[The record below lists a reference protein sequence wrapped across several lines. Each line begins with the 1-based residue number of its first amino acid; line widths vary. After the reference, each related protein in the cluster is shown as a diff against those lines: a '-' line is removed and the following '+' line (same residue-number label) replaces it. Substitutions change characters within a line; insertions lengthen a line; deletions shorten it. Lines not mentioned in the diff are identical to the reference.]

1 MELIWEKIFSFREKI
16 SFPINKQLLF
26 MHSLLSII
34 HLPFI
39 GEVNL
44 PGSILLIFFICLLF
58 VVAFEFVNGFHDTA
72 NAVATVIYTK
82 ALKPMV
88 AVPWSGFFNFLGVF
102 TGGVAVAMG
111 ILKLVP
117 LNELMTLPVQVGA
130 CMVLSVLVA
139 SIIWNLG
146 TWYLGIPCSSSH
158 TLIGAMIGA
167 GLAFTYY
174 YGGSGVNWDKAK
186 EIGLSLLLS
195 PLFGFGA
202 AALLMYF
209 LKHVLKAE
217 SLFHIPQGEDRP
229 PFLIRI
235 LLITTCTLVSFFHGS
250 NDGQKG
256 VGLLM
261 LILIA
266 FLPAT
271 FALDRNIPKNKM
283 SEMILS
289 SRQVLQSAITAN
301 PSDHKQIDSSLDLLS
316 KMECAMS
323 IQSGSNSQEIFK
335 TRKLIQATS
344 KQLKATAS
352 SASLHLSAEDKKTL
366 NVASGSFGKITDYA
380 PVWVIAMISISLG
393 IGTMIGWK
401 RIVLTIGEKIGK
413 EHLNYAQGA
422 TAEIVAAATIGLSTG
437 FGLPVSTTHVLS
449 SGIAGAMVAS
459 KGTKNLNGGTLK
471 AIAMAWVLT
480 LPVSILLAIILFVVF
495 HLFV

>member
-1 MELIWEKIFSFREKI
+1 MHAIFNLIT
-16 SFPINKQLLF
+16 
-26 MHSLLSII
+26 
-34 HLPFI
+34 LPFI
-39 GEVNL
+39 GDVNL
-44 PGSILLIFFICLLF
+44 SSGLLILFFTCLLC
-58 VVAFEFVNGFHDTA
+58 VVGFEFVNGFHDTA

-88 AVPWSGFFNFLGVF
+88 AVPWSGTWNFLGVF

-117 LNELMTLPVQVGA
+117 LNEMMALPTAIGA
-130 CMVLSVLVA
+130 SMVLAVLLA

-146 TWYLGIPCSSSH
+146 TWWLGIPCSSSH

-167 GLAFTYY
+167 GLGFNMFYK
-174 YGGSGVNWDKAK
+174 GSVNWDKAG
-186 EIGLSLLLS
+186 EIGMSLILS

-202 AALLMYF
+202 SVLLMWF
-209 LKHVLKAE
+209 LRHVVK
-217 SLFHIPQGEDRP
+217 SPILFHAPTGENDRP
-229 PFLIRI
+229 PILIRL

-266 FLPAT
+266 FLPAK
-271 FALDRNIPKNKM
+271 FAVDQGIGDGKILAALTTVEQTIPNLKPTGDKGTKEVRDLIGAVGDCKNT
-283 SEMILS
+283 
-289 SRQVLQSAITAN
+289 VAGG
-301 PSDHKQIDSSLDLLS
+301 D
-316 KMECAMS
+316 
-323 IQSGSNSQEIFK
+323 
-335 TRKLIQATS
+335 TRAETHVFAFR
-344 KQLKATAS
+344 KQLQAVAKDLKAVLAS
-352 SASLHLSAEDKKTL
+352 KEVTVEGNDKSKLTPVPGELTKT
-366 NVASGSFGKITDYA
+366 TDYA
-380 PVWVIAMISISLG
+380 PVWVIATISLSLG

-422 TAEIVAAATIGLSTG
+422 SAEIVAAATIGLSTG

-459 KGTKNLNGGTLK
+459 NGTKNLNPSTLK
-471 AIAMAWVLT
+471 AIAMAWLLT
-480 LPVSILLAIILFVVF
+480 LPVSILLSLGLFLIF

>member
-1 MELIWEKIFSFREKI
+1 MITTLNAIT
-16 SFPINKQLLF
+16 
-26 MHSLLSII
+26 
-34 HLPFI
+34 LPFL
-39 GEVNL
+39 GEVDL
-44 PGSILLIFFICLLF
+44 SGSVLIVFFLCLLC

-82 ALKPMV
+82 ALKPMI

-102 TGGVAVAMG
+102 LGGVAVAMG
-111 ILKLVP
+111 ILQLVP
-117 LNELMTLPVQVGA
+117 LNELMTLPVAVGA
-130 CMVLSVLVA
+130 CMVISVLIA

-167 GLAFTYY
+167 GLAFTFY
-174 YGGSGVNWDKAK
+174 YGGSGVNWSKAGD
-186 EIGLSLLLS
+186 IGLSLILS
-195 PLFGFGA
+195 PLIGFGA

-209 LKHVLKAE
+209 LKNVLKAE
-217 SLFHIPQGEDRP
+217 ALFHIPQGEDRP
-229 PFLIRI
+229 PLLIRI

-266 FLPAT
+266 FLPAK
-271 FALDRNIPKNKM
+271 FALDHSVSDDKILASLNK
-283 SEMILS
+283 SEM
-289 SRQVLQSAITAN
+289 VLQSALPAN
-301 PSDHKQIDSSLDLLS
+301 AANAAAIDSANVLIENVKTGMPTRNTGTSAQTYKFRKQIQSVVKALKTLS
-316 KMECAMS
+316 ANK
-323 IQSGSNSQEIFK
+323 EINIPDADR
-335 TRKLIQATS
+335 TTLS
-344 KQLKATAS
+344 AS
-352 SASLHLSAEDKKTL
+352 SKDL
-366 NVASGSFGKITDYA
+366 GKVTDYA
-380 PVWVIAMISISLG
+380 PVWVIATISISLG

-401 RIVLTIGEKIGK
+401 RIVMTIGEKIGK

-437 FGLPVSTTHVLS
+437 YGLPVSTTHVLS

-459 KGTKNLNGGTLK
+459 KGTKNLNGNTLK
-471 AIAMAWVLT
+471 NIALAWVLT
-480 LPVSILLAIILFVVF
+480 LPVSIILAMALFALF

>member
-1 MELIWEKIFSFREKI
+1 MFFSVFVFN
-16 SFPINKQLLF
+16 SFIHSFILQIMLFLLNA
-26 MHSLLSII
+26 MT
-34 HLPFI
+34 LPFL

-44 PGSILLIFFICLLF
+44 SGGILAIFFICLLA

-72 NAVATVIYTK
+72 NAVATVIYTR

-102 TGGVAVAMG
+102 LGGVAVAMG

-117 LNELMTLPVQVGA
+117 LNELMALPVQVGA
-130 CMVLSVLVA
+130 CMVISVLLA

-146 TWYLGIPCSSSH
+146 TWYFGIPCSSSH
-158 TLIGAMIGA
+158 TLIGAMIGG
-167 GLAFTYY
+167 GLGFTYY
-174 YGGSGVNWDKAK
+174 YGGAGVNWGKAG
-186 EIGLSLLLS
+186 EIGMSLILS

-202 AALLMYF
+202 AVILMLI
-209 LKHVLKAE
+209 LKYVLKAK
-217 SLFHIPQGEDRP
+217 SLFHIPQGENDKP
-229 PFLIRI
+229 PILIRL

-266 FLPAT
+266 FLPAK
-271 FALDRNIPKNKM
+271 FALDHNIPNDKIVMQLNNAA
-283 SEMILS
+283 
-289 SRQVLQSAITAN
+289 QVLPQTLAAN
-301 PSDHKQIDSSLDLLS
+301 PKSAEDITKLSDLINKTKDDIANKSTGDAQQTYKLR
-316 KMECAMS
+316 KE
-323 IQSGSNSQEIFK
+323 IQSVTKALKGF
-335 TRKLIQATS
+335 LAS
-344 KQLKATAS
+344 KDMTIPEPDKAVFRTAS
-352 SASLHLSAEDKKTL
+352 SSLV
-366 NVASGSFGKITDYA
+366 NVTDFA
-380 PVWVIAMISISLG
+380 PIWVIATISISLG

-401 RIVLTIGEKIGK
+401 RIVVTIGEKIGN

-449 SGIAGAMVAS
+449 SGIAGSMVAS
-459 KGTKNLNGGTLK
+459 GGTSNLNGGTLK
-471 AIAMAWVLT
+471 NIALAWILT
-480 LPVSILLAIILFVVF
+480 LPVSIILALGLFFLF

>member
-1 MELIWEKIFSFREKI
+1 
-16 SFPINKQLLF
+16 
-26 MHSLLSII
+26 MHVVFNVIT
-34 HLPFI
+34 LPFL
-39 GEVNL
+39 GEVDL
-44 PGSILLIFFICLLF
+44 SGSILVVFFLCLLA
-58 VVAFEFVNGFHDTA
+58 VVGFEFVNGFHDTA

-82 ALKPMV
+82 ALKPQY
-88 AVPWSGFFNFLGVF
+88 AVPWSGMWNFLGVF

-117 LNELMTLPVQVGA
+117 LNELMALPVKVGA
-130 CMVLSVLVA
+130 CLVMAVLLT

-146 TWYLGIPCSSSH
+146 TWWLGIPCSSSH
-158 TLIGAMIGA
+158 TLIGAMIGG
-167 GLAFTYY
+167 GLGFSFY
-174 YGGSGVNWDKAK
+174 YGGSVNWSKAG
-186 EIGLSLLLS
+186 EIGMSLIMS

-202 AALLMYF
+202 AVLLMYF
-209 LKHVLKAE
+209 LKNVVKAK
-217 SLFHIPQGEDRP
+217 SLFHAPTGENDRP
-229 PFLIRI
+229 PFLIRL

-266 FLPAT
+266 FLPAK
-271 FALDRNIPKNKM
+271 FAVDHSISDDKMLSTLTQIEQVVQRASSSNPAGHASLDT
-283 SEMILS
+283 LS
-289 SRQVLQSAITAN
+289 TLVTATRAGITSGSAKETA
-301 PSDHKQIDSSLDLLS
+301 HVYKFRKQIQSIVKQVKSLEADKGMNLPQADVAALSLVSKDLT
-316 KMECAMS
+316 
-323 IQSGSNSQEIFK
+323 K
-335 TRKLIQATS
+335 T
-344 KQLKATAS
+344 
-352 SASLHLSAEDKKTL
+352 
-366 NVASGSFGKITDYA
+366 TDYA
-380 PVWVIAMISISLG
+380 PVWVIATISISLG

-459 KGTKNLNGGTLK
+459 NGTKNLNSNTLK

-480 LPVSILLAIILFVVF
+480 LPVCIILSLVLFVLF

>member
-1 MELIWEKIFSFREKI
+1 
-16 SFPINKQLLF
+16 
-26 MHSLLSII
+26 MHSLFSII
-34 HLPFI
+34 NLPFI

-44 PGSILLIFFICLLF
+44 PGSILLVFFVCLIF
-58 VVAFEFVNGFHDTA
+58 VVGFEFVNGFHDTA

-209 LKHVLKAE
+209 LKHVIKAE

-229 PFLIRI
+229 PFLIRC
-235 LLITTCTLVSFFHGS
+235 LLILTCTLVSFFHGS

-266 FLPAT
+266 FLPAK
-271 FALDRNIPKNKM
+271 FALDRDIPQSKM
-283 SEMILS
+283 TEMMQS
-289 SRQVLQSAITAN
+289 SQQVLQRSLALNAENHTG
-301 PSDHKQIDSSLDLLS
+301 IDSALFLIG
-316 KMECAMS
+316 KMELAVS
-323 IQSGSNSQEIFK
+323 VEGSATSSETFK

-344 KQLKATAS
+344 KQIKAVATAPGVRMS
-352 SASLHLSAEDKKTL
+352 VEDKKTL
-366 NVASGSFGKITDYA
+366 NTASGSMTKITDYA

-422 TAEIVAAATIGLSTG
+422 TAEIVAATTIGLSTG

-459 KGTKNLNGGTLK
+459 KGTKNLNSGTLK

-480 LPVSILLAIILFVVF
+480 LPVSILLAVILFVIF

>member
-1 MELIWEKIFSFREKI
+1 MHV
-16 SFPINKQLLF
+16 LF
-26 MHSLLSII
+26 NVIT
-34 HLPFI
+34 LPLI
-39 GEVNL
+39 GEVDL
-44 PGSILLIFFICLLF
+44 STGLLALFFVCLLA
-58 VVAFEFVNGFHDTA
+58 VVGFEFVNGFHDTA

-88 AVPWSGFFNFLGVF
+88 AVPWSGTFNFLGVF

-117 LNELMTLPVQVGA
+117 LNELMSLPTKVGA
-130 CMVLSVLVA
+130 SMVLAVLLA

-146 TWYLGIPCSSSH
+146 TWWLGIPCSSSH

-167 GLAFTYY
+167 GLAFTTYY
-174 YGGSGVNWDKAK
+174 KGSVNWGKAG
-186 EIGLSLLLS
+186 EIGMSLILS

-202 AALLMYF
+202 ALLLMYF
-209 LKHVLKAE
+209 LRHVIKAN
-217 SLFHIPQGEDRP
+217 SLFHVPTGENDRP
-229 PFLIRI
+229 PILIRL

-266 FLPAT
+266 FLPAK
-271 FALDRNIPKNKM
+271 FALDHTVSDDK
-283 SEMILS
+283 ILLS
-289 SRQVLQSAITAN
+289 LNAIESATTKTGLTA
-301 PSDHKQIDSSLDLLS
+301 PDQAAVAQLDSSITDAKSIIASGASHDNAHVYKLRS
-316 KMECAMS
+316 K
-323 IQSGSNSQEIFK
+323 
-335 TRKLIQATS
+335 IQAAVKETKALMLS
-344 KQLKATAS
+344 PTLSLTAADKESLTKATS
-352 SASLHLSAEDKKTL
+352 SLTKT
-366 NVASGSFGKITDYA
+366 TDYA
-380 PVWVIAMISISLG
+380 PIWVIATISLSLG

-459 KGTKNLNGGTLK
+459 NGSKNLNPTTLK
-471 AIAMAWVLT
+471 AIGMAWILT
-480 LPVSILLAIILFVVF
+480 LPVSIILAYVLFMVF

>member
-1 MELIWEKIFSFREKI
+1 
-16 SFPINKQLLF
+16 
-26 MHSLLSII
+26 
-34 HLPFI
+34 
-39 GEVNL
+39 
-44 PGSILLIFFICLLF
+44 
-58 VVAFEFVNGFHDTA
+58 
-72 NAVATVIYTK
+72 
-82 ALKPMV
+82 MV

-117 LNELMTLPVQVGA
+117 LNELMALPVQVGA
-130 CMVLSVLVA
+130 CMVLSVLIA

-167 GLAFTYY
+167 SLAFTFY
-174 YGGSGVNWDKAK
+174 YGGSGVNWSKAG
-186 EIGLSLLLS
+186 EIGLSLIMS

-209 LKHVLKAE
+209 LKNVLKAE

-266 FLPAT
+266 FLPAK
-271 FALDRNIPKNKM
+271 FALDRNMPDDK
-283 SEMILS
+283 ILGS
-289 SRQVLQSAITAN
+289 LNQTEQVLQRTASTN
-301 PSDHKQIDSSLDLLS
+301 PSNHDVDSANALIASLKTAVAS
-316 KMECAMS
+316 K
-323 IQSGSNSQEIFK
+323 NTF
-335 TRKLIQATS
+335 TS
-344 KQLKATAS
+344 KQTYTFRKQVQALAKKLKAI
-352 SASLHLSAEDKKTL
+352 SASTEINIPASDKAFFSASVKDLT
-366 NVASGSFGKITDYA
+366 NMTDYA
-380 PVWVIAMISISLG
+380 PVWVIATISISLG

-459 KGTKNLNGGTLK
+459 KGTKNLNGNTLRN
-471 AIAMAWVLT
+471 IALAWVLT
-480 LPVSILLAIILFVVF
+480 LPVSILLALALFAVF

>member
-1 MELIWEKIFSFREKI
+1 
-16 SFPINKQLLF
+16 
-26 MHSLLSII
+26 MHII
-34 HLPFI
+34 LNEITLPFI
-39 GEVNL
+39 GEINL
-44 PGSILLIFFICLLF
+44 SGSILFIFFICLLC

-82 ALKPMV
+82 ALKPMI

-117 LNELMTLPVQVGA
+117 LNEIMALPVKVGA
-130 CMVLSVLVA
+130 CMVLAVLVA

-167 GLAFTYY
+167 SLAFTFY
-174 YGGSGVNWDKAK
+174 YGGVGVNWDKAK
-186 EIGLSLLLS
+186 EIGLSLIMS

-209 LKHVLKAE
+209 LKNVIKAE
-217 SLFHIPQGEDRP
+217 SLFHIPAGEDRP
-229 PFLIRI
+229 PILIRL

-266 FLPAT
+266 FLPAK
-271 FALDRNIPKNKM
+271 FALDHSVSDDKILASLNN
-283 SEMILS
+283 SE
-289 SRQVLQSAITAN
+289 QVLQRASSSNPANKNAIDTVSLLIAKTKTGVAN
-301 PSDHKQIDSSLDLLS
+301 KSMNDDAQTFKFRKQIQTVA
-316 KMECAMS
+316 K
-323 IQSGSNSQEIFK
+323 EIK
-335 TRKLIQATS
+335 T
-344 KQLKATAS
+344 
-352 SASLHLSAEDKKTL
+352 LSANKEINIPDPDKAIL
-366 NVASGSFGKITDYA
+366 AASVKDLTNITDYA
-380 PVWVIAMISISLG
+380 PVWVIATISISLG

-422 TAEIVAAATIGLSTG
+422 TAEMVAAATIGLSTG

-459 KGTKNLNGGTLK
+459 KGTKNLNNNTLK
-471 AIAMAWVLT
+471 NIALAWVLT
-480 LPVSILLAIILFVVF
+480 LPVSIILALSLFALF